1 MFFKWFEISSSW
13 AVVRVRCRSRQVRVS
28 WRAKAPNSLT
38 TAQRVRRP
46 SEVFMN
52 HGIAHDEE
60 GSNRTV
66 GTAFI
71 NRNVFHDG

>member
-1 MFFKWFEISSSW
+1 MAGQEAKLTDH
-13 AVVRVRCRSRQVRVS
+13 
-28 WRAKAPNSLT
+28 RATGAAPSAL
-38 TAQRVRRP
+38 
-46 SEVFMN
+46 FMN

-71 NRNVFHDG
+71 DRNVFHDG